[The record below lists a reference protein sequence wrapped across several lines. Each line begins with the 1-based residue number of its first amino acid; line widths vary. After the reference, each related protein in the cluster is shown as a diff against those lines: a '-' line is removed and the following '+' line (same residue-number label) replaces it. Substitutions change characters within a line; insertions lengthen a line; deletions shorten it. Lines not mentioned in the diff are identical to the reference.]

1 MTVHRTRRLS
11 VDMCAY
17 EFRSFSDDCSRDPLS
32 VDDASTPEPD
42 PDYTEYM
49 MGKKIPAEGIPGLD
63 LSDPKQLAEFARI
76 KPKKQTD
83 DAPRTIA
90 CPHKVSCRYSYVPV
104 APQSLHTGYKIRDVG
119 PMFYLLLLPPV
130 LGLASSR
137 QLASL
142 GIHDLFIFLIHR

>member
-1 MTVHRTRRLS
+1 MYECSKDSKSVLFKIHATLSRTKSNMHHSTMSYQCFCSSQVASQACSLS
-11 VDMCAY
+11 D
-17 EFRSFSDDCSRDPLS
+17 ECSRDPLS

-83 DAPRTIA
+83 DTPRTIA
-90 CPHKVSCRYSYVPV
+90 CPHKVCDGR
-104 APQSLHTGYKIRDVG
+104 
-119 PMFYLLLLPPV
+119 LLPRMLPKSV
-130 LGLASSR
+130 CLALS
-137 QLASL
+137 
-142 GIHDLFIFLIHR
+142 